1 MQSHLKLLHPLAC
14 ILAVA
19 AAPLAAQ
26 TVIPED
32 TIIEGDLT
40 VKHATNPALGS
51 LYVEDDSVIDGSL
64 CLGNT
69 CTPTEVFPNDVT
81 LRFQFT
87 QHTIQFNDTSAD
99 TYPDRDWVLRINDN
113 NIGGLEKFAV
123 EDTTEGTT
131 PFTIV
136 GGAPEN
142 AFFLASSGRLGL
154 GTMLPAAELH
164 VVGPSF
170 PSIRLEQSTT
180 TGNPAS
186 TWRMQGN
193 HNEFS
198 ILRSAAAFTIEADAP
213 FASLRIVN
221 SGNIGLGTNAPEE
234 KLHIVTTAADTD
246 SFALFD
252 AQGAGSDSAFR
263 LRQNGVMPT
272 TWEFR
277 NQEDS
282 GRLNVGIAGGN
293 TPLKIDNL
301 ADNNLLRLGRNGR
314 PDEVVVTGTLVVNNT
329 DMNVPDY
336 VFAEGYA
343 LRPLAEVRAFIDA
356 NSHLPEVPSE
366 AEIRANGVD
375 MTAMQMTLLKK
386 VEELTLYTLA
396 QEERAAEQDSTIA
409 RQQREARAQ
418 EALIASL
425 ARRIE
430 ALEGH

>member
-1 MQSHLKLLHPLAC
+1 
-14 ILAVA
+14 
-19 AAPLAAQ
+19 
-26 TVIPED
+26 
-32 TIIEGDLT
+32 
-40 VKHATNPALGS
+40 
-51 LYVEDDSVIDGSL
+51 
-64 CLGNT
+64 
-69 CTPTEVFPNDVT
+69 
-81 LRFQFT
+81 
-87 QHTIQFNDTSAD
+87 
-99 TYPDRDWVLRINDN
+99 
-113 NIGGLEKFAV
+113 
-123 EDTTEGTT
+123 
-131 PFTIV
+131 
-136 GGAPEN
+136 
-142 AFFLASSGRLGL
+142 
-154 GTMLPAAELH
+154 MLPASELH
-164 VVGPSF
+164 IVGPSF
-170 PSIRLEQSTT
+170 PSIRLQQSTT
-180 TGNPAS
+180 TGNPAA

-198 ILRSAAAFTIEADAP
+198 IIRGAAAFVIEADAP
-213 FASLRIVN
+213 FASFRIKN
-221 SGNIGLGTNAPEE
+221 SGNIGIGTSIPEE

-252 AQGAGSDSAFR
+252 AQGAGSDAAFR
-263 LRQNGVMPT
+263 LRQNGVTPT

-277 NQEDS
+277 NQQDS

-301 ADNNLLRLGRNGR
+301 ANNNLLRLGRNGR

-336 VFAEGYA
+336 VFAEDYA